1 MGRRAA
7 AHFAVA
13 VACAALPAVPAAG
26 AARLAAAP
34 TPPVIKELF
43 TPLPCPASPQTTLDM
58 EGCAEKQILATDR
71 QIDALVAAAWRQLD
85 SAGPRASLARGERA
99 WRTYRDASCDA
110 LYKVYDGGTQA
121 PVAFGTC
128 IVARNRSHLTDLAA
142 LLKALKPQG

>member
-13 VACAALPAVPAAG
+13 VACGALPAVPAAG
-26 AARLAAAP
+26 AA
-34 TPPVIKELF
+34 
-43 TPLPCPASPQTTLDM
+43 
-58 EGCAEKQILATDR
+58 
-71 QIDALVAAAWRQLD
+71 
-85 SAGPRASLARGERA
+85 LARGERA

-110 LYKVYDGGTQA
+110 LYKVYDGGTLA

-128 IVARNRSHLTDLAA
+128 AVVRNRSHLTDLAA